1 MDMIICTEAVYLSE
15 HLIIGS
21 MKILLYV
28 KFLKKVVDS
37 PSLCPVQ

>member
-1 MDMIICTEAVYLSE
+1 MDMTICTEAVYLSE

-28 KFLKKVVDS
+28 KFLKVVDS
-37 PSLCPVQ
+37 RNELSTE